1 MLWQVSS
8 KKQWATTFFDYVS
21 FMTGSKYQEHYFGGL
36 VIGQSSKIMFL
47 IFLRWHKGKVI
58 EESKAKP
65 KKNAKSNK
73 QARLHLHIDLE
84 HCICSEALNLKPR
97 IQAKKKQRHY
107 FGAPMTSA
115 PKLSSCFCL
124 AALFCNLQRCD
135 EMLQNKYVHFLADVK
150 NLCSA
155 LSWQLKTQQ
164 ASEIERGD
172 ANPKFALNVLSI
184 ENQNLKLDW
193 LWMRVRKC

>member
-1 MLWQVSS
+1 
-8 KKQWATTFFDYVS
+8 
-21 FMTGSKYQEHYFGGL
+21 MTGSKYQEHYFGGL

-97 IQAKKKQRHY
+97 IQAKK
-107 FGAPMTSA
+107 
-115 PKLSSCFCL
+115 
-124 AALFCNLQRCD
+124 N
-135 EMLQNKYVHFLADVK
+135 
-150 NLCSA
+150 
-155 LSWQLKTQQ
+155 
-164 ASEIERGD
+164 
-172 ANPKFALNVLSI
+172 NVIILGH
-184 ENQNLKLDW
+184 Q
-193 LWMRVRKC
+193 